1 MTELDGSGG
10 AAILASPGLAPDVT
24 RIIMELRASN
34 STHPR
39 INVRVHPRKVAHI
52 AHLFTSW
59 SMTSIY
65 SVHGDSTLALD
76 AIVVDDSE
84 LRAWIDD
91 LPKGDAVPAP
101 V

>member
-1 MTELDGSGG
+1 MTGLGGPGG
-10 AAILASPGLAPDVT
+10 AAVLASPGLAPDIT
-24 RIIMELRASN
+24 RIIMELKASN

-39 INVRVHPRKVAHI
+39 IKVRVHPRTVAHI

-65 SVHGDSTLALD
+65 SVHGDSTLAID

-84 LRAWIDD
+84 LREWIDN
-91 LPKGDAVPAP
+91 LPMGGAVPAS